1 MEEILVSLGPVDYLL
16 LFAGFGVHLFCL
28 ICLIQKG
35 SVRRH
40 FTLGLYLCSAI
51 AVGVGRC
58 IILNTAGLNSNT
70 YFYFYFY
77 SDALLIICLYFIL
90 MSLYSFV
97 FEEMGV
103 SNQVRAGAMLLL
115 AGTAIISY
123 YMITKSADRLVTRFV
138 IELAQNLYFVGVVI
152 TYLLWGA
159 MVKLRENRTRVMQ
172 LVLSMGVYVSLFATS
187 FAFGNLHPLP
197 SISRYYFPLMDM
209 WLPAS
214 WIYTFLKVP
223 EDARMATARVV
234 APTQ

>member
-1 MEEILVSLGPVDYLL
+1 MEEILASLDPVDYTL

-28 ICLIQKG
+28 AFLIQKG
-35 SVRRH
+35 ALRRY
-40 FTLGLYLCSAI
+40 FTLALYLCFSI
-51 AVGVGRC
+51 AAGVGRC
-58 IILNTAGLNSNT
+58 ILLNTAGFNSNT
-70 YFYFYFY
+70 YIYFYFY

-103 SNQVRAGAMLLL
+103 SKHVRAGAMLLL
-115 AGTAIISY
+115 AGTVGISY
-123 YMITKSADRLVTRFV
+123 YMITKSSDRLVTRFV
-138 IELAQNLYFVGVVI
+138 MELAQNLYFVGVVL

-187 FAFGNLHPLP
+187 FAFSNLHPFP

-214 WIYTFLKVP
+214 WIYTFLKAP

>member
-1 MEEILVSLGPVDYLL
+1 LASLGPVDYALL
-16 LFAGFGVHLFCL
+16 IAGFGVHLFCL
-28 ICLIQKG
+28 ASLIKKG
-35 SVRRH
+35 SLRRY
-40 FTLGLYLCSAI
+40 FTLVLYLCSSI
-51 AVGVGRC
+51 AAGVGRC
-58 IILNTAGLNSNT
+58 LILNTAGFNSNT

-97 FEEMGV
+97 FEEMDV

-115 AGTAIISY
+115 AGTAGISY
-123 YMITKSADRLVTRFV
+123 YMITESADRLVTRFV
-138 IELAQNLYFVGVVI
+138 IELAQNMYFVGVVL

-187 FAFGNLHPLP
+187 FALGNLHQMP
-197 SISRYYFPLMDM
+197 SIARYYYPLMDM

-214 WIYTFLKVP
+214 WIYTFLHVP
-223 EDARMATARVV
+223 ENARMATARVV